1 MRQEKASHKI
11 VIKSDNFCD
20 KTDEADNFIISVGQD
35 KDQIEEII
43 TSCIEEPLQH
53 MLQKWLEDLK
63 LDHLRRSALDINA
76 EIEAI
81 RKKLLSN
88 NSIDTEVDFNIPS
101 TRTETVIPGN
111 VKDYLFG

>member
-43 TSCIEEPLQH
+43 TSCIEEPLQN

-63 LDHLRRSALDINA
+63 LDHLRRSALDI
-76 EIEAI
+76 
-81 RKKLLSN
+81 
-88 NSIDTEVDFNIPS
+88 TE
-101 TRTETVIPGN
+101 
-111 VKDYLFG
+111 K